1 MQERFGFTSESD
13 AATVSG
19 WVVEQMGRIP
29 AVGDSF
35 TYGSLAVRVTQ
46 VEATKVLEINVKKAE
61 EKEEAK

>member
-1 MQERFGFTSESD
+1 
-13 AATVSG
+13 
-19 WVVEQMGRIP
+19 MGRIP